1 MRLALLSALALV
13 VFTGCAATPQLD
25 AGPAASAPS
34 TADEIPAHLLGTWTY
49 QAERSGQVING
60 DYVLTADPAGHRMGA
75 PGLVSND
82 VQNSVLVVDGETVT
96 WTGVLRTMGGPA
108 GFRITGT
115 LDGDTVTGTNE
126 IDGLGTYAFS
136 ATKAQ

>member
-1 MRLALLSALALV
+1 MRLALLSTLALV
-13 VFTGCAATPQLD
+13 LFAGCAVTPQLD
-25 AGPAASAPS
+25 VPPTASTP
-34 TADEIPAHLLGTWTY
+34 TASEDIPDHLIGTWTY
-49 QAERSGQVING
+49 LAERSGQVING
-60 DYVLTADPAGHRMGA
+60 DYILTADPAGHRMGA
-75 PGLVSND
+75 PGLVSNE
-82 VQNSVLVVDGETVT
+82 VQNSLLIVDGETVT

-136 ATKAQ
+136 ATKAL